1 MRRVILGAVS
11 SVLLVAV
18 VIVVAVGPVSVQAQ
32 ATGTPEGNVLFE
44 DDFATY
50 SSRWQEKNTPKASAI
65 YQEGALRIEVRSP
78 GVYAWSVPDF
88 NTLLADYRVEVA
100 ATFEGGSLDSWLG
113 IMIDY
118 VDDAHFYALM
128 VGIDGRWRWLFH
140 QETEWIDL
148 TPDDAEP
155 VAWMAQVSSFRLHVE
170 VMGDRV
176 ALWID
181 DEPAGEVEID
191 RKSARGIFGL
201 IVRAGHGYAD
211 VRFDDMLVT
220 LLDGESAHE

>member
-11 SVLLVAV
+11 SVLLAAV
-18 VIVVAVGPVSVQAQ
+18 VVVLGVGPVSVQ

-65 YQEGALRIEVRSP
+65 YQEGAFRIEVRSP

-88 NTLLADYRVEVA
+88 NTPLMDYRVEVA

-113 IMIDY
+113 IMVDY
-118 VDDAHFYALM
+118 VDDAYFYALM
-128 VGIDGRWRWLFH
+128 VGIDGRWRWLLH

-155 VAWMAQVSSFRLHVE
+155 VTWMAQESSFRLRVD
-170 VMGDRV
+170 VMGDRL

-201 IVRAGHGYAD
+201 IVQAGHGYAG

-220 LLDGESAHE
+220 LLAGESAHE